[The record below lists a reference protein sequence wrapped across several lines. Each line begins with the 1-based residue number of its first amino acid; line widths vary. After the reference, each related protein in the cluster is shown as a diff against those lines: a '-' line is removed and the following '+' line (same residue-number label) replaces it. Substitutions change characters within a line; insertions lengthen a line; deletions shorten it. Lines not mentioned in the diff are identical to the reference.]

1 VATTQVEVVSPARIL
16 YTGEAEMVVCRS
28 VDGEIAFL
36 AGHIPYLGALDPCV
50 TRLVAENGDETKIA
64 VSGGFVE
71 VRDSRV
77 VILADQ
83 AELAADVDVEA
94 AHAARRDAQQRAAAA
109 GSDEAV
115 AALAE
120 LDLRRAEVRLEAA
133 GVAVD

>member
-1 VATTQVEVVSPARIL
+1 MATTQVEVVSPRGVL

-50 TRLVAENGDETKIA
+50 TRLIPESGEETRIA
-64 VSGGFVE
+64 LGGGFVE
-71 VRDSRV
+71 VRDSHV

-83 AELAADVDVEA
+83 AELAGDVDVEA
-94 AHAARRDAQQRAAAA
+94 ARAARRDAQSRVSAAN
-109 GSDEAV
+109 GEEET
-115 AALAE
+115 ALAE

-133 GVAVD
+133 GISVD